1 MVVSVA
7 DAKARFSSLLS
18 FVDLDDD
25 EVIIS
30 KRDKP
35 MAVLVSYSSF
45 LKMKKQT
52 RKAIEKEDIDALPSI
67 LDKYRGIVAEDE
79 LDYGHKDSRETYLQE
94 KYL

>member
-45 LKMKKQT
+45 LRMKKQT
-52 RKAIEKEDIDALPSI
+52 SKTVEKEDIDALPST
-67 LDKYRGIVAEDE
+67 LDKYRGIVVEDE
-79 LDYGHKDSRETYLQE
+79 LDYGYKDSREAHLQE